1 MADVHRAKDLLLE
14 REVAVKLLRPRP
26 DDTVAAARF
35 GTEARTLAAVSD
47 PHVITILDVSRPEE
61 PRPFLVMELIDG
73 PSLGER
79 LHETG
84 PMDEATVRALGIQLA
99 RGLGA
104 AHQRGIIHRDVKPG
118 NILLKS
124 DDTAIL
130 TDFGISR
137 LADDDSQ
144 HTAAGHVVGSP
155 AYLAPEQVSGVQ
167 PTPAVDIYA
176 LGLVL
181 LECYTGSRVYP
192 GPPVEAAMARLVAA
206 PAIPVSL
213 PSDLRDLLVAMTA
226 AEPAERPTAEQVAA
240 ALDPLNGQTVSA
252 VASAAPDVIDVH
264 TEEFRLP
271 VADAAVATG
280 ATRVTGVAGVAG
292 VGALPEQAPPR
303 RRRTVLAVVAA
314 GAAVLAFALVGPL
327 GLAADKDADTGTD
340 QPTAPVTPVA
350 DPPATTATPE
360 VTPTPVLETSA
371 PAGDGNGGGG
381 GGGGGGGT
389 QTGPADK
396 PAKVTPEKAKEP
408 AEQGKGPS
416 TRTGPGSGKGSGKGG
431 R

>member
-1 MADVHRAKDLLLE
+1 MADVHRARDLLLE

-26 DDTVAAARF
+26 DDTVAASRF
-35 GTEARTLAAVSD
+35 RTEARTLAAVSD

-79 LHETG
+79 LLETG
-84 PMDEATVRALGIQLA
+84 PMDEAMVRALGIQLA

-118 NILLKS
+118 NILLKG

-144 HTAAGHVVGSP
+144 HTAAGHVIGSP
-155 AYLAPEQVSGVQ
+155 AYLAPEQVSGAQ

-252 VASAAPDVIDVH
+252 VAAPVPDVIDVH

-271 VADAAVATG
+271 VADTAVATG
-280 ATRVTGVAGVAG
+280 ATRVTGVTGVP
-292 VGALPEQAPPR
+292 VTSPEPPATQTK
-303 RRRTVLAVVAA
+303 RRRTALTVLAA
-314 GAAVLAFALVGPL
+314 GAAALAFVLVGPL

-340 QPTAPVTPVA
+340 RPTAPVTPVA

-360 VTPTPVLETSA
+360 VTPTPVVETSA
-371 PAGDGNGGGG
+371 TAGDGSGGGG
-381 GGGGGGGT
+381 GGS